1 MSQLSKKRQP
11 RESFYFDDC
20 PICQAMKTAE
30 KEERNPNIEEL
41 IRAFKKAKTD
51 YKG

>member
-1 MSQLSKKRQP
+1 MYQLSKKEQNSQ
-11 RESFYFDDC
+11 SFYFDDC
-20 PICQAMKTAE
+20 AICQAMKKAD
-30 KEERNPNIEEL
+30 KEGQSPNMKEL